1 MLPFLRGDVRQEP
14 APGPRLGAGAA
25 LVAQRSAPGTA
36 ARGGYGSSRALGPLL
51 GPGTRHRLGLALP
64 LPGQSQETASGW
76 AWLKSTEQEGSELGE
91 SSEVE
96 GGAAEK
102 ATLRMLRAAP
112 LQETCFRTES
122 LRSWS
127 GGGAGGRSLQMCG
140 SPWLGGHREEPPG
153 SCAPAPGAPRDPG
166 PTSADGCS
174 CILAAA
180 QGGHRLVLPPE
191 QTLGPRRENH
201 RSQELHHRQGSC
213 QGISSRAVP
222 SSSRGCSWPIR
233 SSACSVAPEDPS

>member
-51 GPGTRHRLGLALP
+51 GPGTRPRLGLALP

-76 AWLKSTEQEGSELGE
+76 AWLKSRRAQSWGRAQRWRGGLQKKPPSGCCALPPCRRRASGRNPSEAGL
-91 SSEVE
+91 E
-96 GGAAEK
+96 GGQGAGACRCVG
-102 ATLRMLRAAP
+102 LLG
-112 LQETCFRTES
+112 
-122 LRSWS
+122 S
-127 GGGAGGRSLQMCG
+127 GGTGRS
-140 SPWLGGHREEPPG
+140 PPG
-153 SCAPAPGAPRDPG
+153 AVPQPQVLHE
-166 PTSADGCS
+166 
-174 CILAAA
+174 ILALQVPMAA
-180 QGGHRLVLPPE
+180 AASWQRYGGGTAWCLPPE
-191 QTLGPRRENH
+191 QTLGTGRGNH

-213 QGISSRAVP
+213 QGISGRAVP

-233 SSACSVAPEDPS
+233 SWGCACSAEDPG